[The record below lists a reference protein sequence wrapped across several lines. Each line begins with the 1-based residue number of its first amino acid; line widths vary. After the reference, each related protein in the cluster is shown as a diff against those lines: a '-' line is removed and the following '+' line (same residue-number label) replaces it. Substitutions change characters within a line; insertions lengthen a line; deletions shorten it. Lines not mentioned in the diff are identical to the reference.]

1 MPGNYSISKYRSGPS
16 SNRAF
21 GALVGKEHMERG
33 RIKVMGI
40 AKTSFLVA
48 FWVASANFR
57 LIDAFERQQDRAE
70 DPDYSYTPRRPAATG
85 RCHSLTGPAAPTHP
99 PDPPPDTPPQ
109 TRPGPFPPAPNRPV
123 RGFLALGPAPPT
135 PSAGAVT
142 PQT

>member
-57 LIDAFERQQDRAE
+57 LIDAFERQQDRAD
-70 DPDYSYTPRRPAATG
+70 DPTTATSPVGPAATG
-85 RCHSLTGPAAPTHP
+85 RCCPLTGLAA
-99 PDPPPDTPPQ
+99 PDPPA
-109 TRPGPFPPAPNRPV
+109 RPA
-123 RGFLALGPAPPT
+123 A
-135 PSAGAVT
+135 
-142 PQT
+142 

>member
-16 SNRAF
+16 GNRAF
-21 GALVGKEHMERG
+21 GAIAGKEHMERG

-70 DPDYSYTPRRPAATG
+70 DPDYSYIPRRPCRNRAVPLADRPG
-85 RCHSLTGPAAPTHP
+85 GIDPPARPAA
-99 PDPPPDTPPQ
+99 
-109 TRPGPFPPAPNRPV
+109 
-123 RGFLALGPAPPT
+123 
-135 PSAGAVT
+135 
-142 PQT
+142 